1 MALRIAGIIGNS
13 GSNKRPDRDGRGGRE
28 QPEISPGETGKGRH
42 DKLGVSPLAEL
53 EKALEGR
60 ESSLDRYRYLLLL
73 RFALVNLVGFA
84 LLGAAHLQGWTDRAV
99 ASDSTGIVLL
109 IFGLFVVGLVL
120 CAWKIWRASHDLN
133 LIKSYDP
140 LNPSRVSDYLSAIR
154 LRSAESRSITA
165 ELLKLKLSSR
175 IGVVRHIANTLV
187 LLGLIGTVV
196 GFIIALSAVKVNLA
210 ADIETVGPMISTL
223 IGGMSIALY
232 TTMVGAILN
241 IWLMVNYRLLLGGT
255 VHLMTSVVELG
266 ERYARD

>member
-1 MALRIAGIIGNS
+1 MALRIAGILGNS

-84 LLGAAHLQGWTDRAV
+84 LLGAAHIQGWTDRAV

-120 CAWKIWRASHDLN
+120 CA
-133 LIKSYDP
+133 
-140 LNPSRVSDYLSAIR
+140 
-154 LRSAESRSITA
+154 
-165 ELLKLKLSSR
+165 
-175 IGVVRHIANTLV
+175 
-187 LLGLIGTVV
+187 
-196 GFIIALSAVKVNLA
+196 
-210 ADIETVGPMISTL
+210 
-223 IGGMSIALY
+223 
-232 TTMVGAILN
+232 
-241 IWLMVNYRLLLGGT
+241 
-255 VHLMTSVVELG
+255 
-266 ERYARD
+266 